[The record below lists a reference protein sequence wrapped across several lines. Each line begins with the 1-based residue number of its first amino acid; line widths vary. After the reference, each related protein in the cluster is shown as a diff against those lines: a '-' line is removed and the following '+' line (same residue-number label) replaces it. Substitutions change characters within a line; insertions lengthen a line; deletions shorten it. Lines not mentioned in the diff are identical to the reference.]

1 MKVKLLNKPD
11 MSIIIEATRTCYDS
25 MSKSDN
31 LGEKDLALLE
41 KIIDSKHESVL
52 EHMVFTFKITD
63 ISRACLQELARHRI
77 ASYSVKSTR
86 YTLKELRDTSD
97 NELENFLIEN
107 IEPIVKY
114 SSIESLKKIKMML
127 NMPNPD
133 MDKIKYAL
141 PECYKT
147 ELVWTINLRSLRNFL
162 KLRLSLKAHQEI
174 RKLAYEIY
182 TYLMVNIS
190 KLNLYDII
198 FKGVRDGNI

>member
-1 MKVKLLNKPD
+1 

-31 LGEKDLALLE
+31 LGEKDLALLK

-86 YTLKELRDTSD
+86 YTLKELRDTPD
-97 NELENFLIEN
+97 NELEKFLIED
-107 IEPIVKY
+107 IESIVK
-114 SSIESLKKIKMML
+114 SSAIDSLKKIKMML
-127 NMPNPD
+127 NMSNPD

-174 RKLAYEIY
+174 RKLATIVYSC
-182 TYLMVNIS
+182 LVA
-190 KLNLYDII
+190 NLPNDILFQDVI
-198 FKGVRDGNI
+198 DGCI

>member
-1 MKVKLLNKPD
+1 MKVQLLNKPD

-25 MSKSDN
+25 MSESDN
-31 LGEKDLALLE
+31 LGDKDLALLK

-86 YTLKELRDTSD
+86 YTLKELRDTPD
-97 NELENFLIEN
+97 NELEKFLIED
-107 IEPIVKY
+107 IESIVK
-114 SSIESLKKIKMML
+114 SSAIDSLKKIKMML
-127 NMPNPD
+127 NMSNPD

-174 RKLAYEIY
+174 RKLATIIY
-182 TYLMVNIS
+182 SCLVA
-190 KLNLYDII
+190 NLPNDILFQDVI
-198 FKGVRDGNI
+198 DGCI

>member
-1 MKVKLLNKPD
+1 MKVQLLNKPD
-11 MSIIIEATRTCYDS
+11 ISIIIEATRTCYDS

-31 LGEKDLALLE
+31 LGDKDLALLK

-86 YTLKELRDTSD
+86 YTLKELRDTPD
-97 NELENFLIEN
+97 NELEKFLIDD
-107 IEPIVKY
+107 IESIVK
-114 SSIESLKKIKMML
+114 SSAIDSLKKIKMML
-127 NMPNPD
+127 NMSNPD

-174 RKLAYEIY
+174 RKLATIIY
-182 TYLMVNIS
+182 SCLVA
-190 KLNLYDII
+190 NLPNDILFQDVI
-198 FKGVRDGNI
+198 DGCI

>member
-11 MSIIIEATRTCYDS
+11 ISIIIEATRTCYDS

-31 LGEKDLALLE
+31 LGDKDLALLK

-86 YTLKELRDTSD
+86 YTLKELRDTPD
-97 NELENFLIEN
+97 NELEKFLIED
-107 IEPIVKY
+107 IESIVK
-114 SSIESLKKIKMML
+114 SSAIDSLKKIKMML
-127 NMPNPD
+127 NMSNPD

-174 RKLAYEIY
+174 RKLATIIY
-182 TYLMVNIS
+182 SCLVA
-190 KLNLYDII
+190 NLPNDILFQDVI
-198 FKGVRDGNI
+198 DGCI

>member
-1 MKVKLLNKPD
+1 MKVQLLNKPD
-11 MSIIIEATRTCYDS
+11 ISIIIEATRTCYDS

-31 LGEKDLALLE
+31 LGDKDLALLK

-86 YTLKELRDTSD
+86 YTLKELRDTPD
-97 NELENFLIEN
+97 NELEKFLIED
-107 IEPIVKY
+107 IESIVK
-114 SSIESLKKIKMML
+114 SSAIDSLKKIKMML
-127 NMPNPD
+127 NMSNPD

-174 RKLAYEIY
+174 RKLATIVYSC
-182 TYLMVNIS
+182 LVA
-190 KLNLYDII
+190 NLPNDILFQDVI
-198 FKGVRDGNI
+198 DGCI

>member
-1 MKVKLLNKPD
+1 

-86 YTLKELRDTSD
+86 YTLKELRDTPD
-97 NELENFLIEN
+97 NELEKFLIED
-107 IEPIVKY
+107 IESIVK
-114 SSIESLKKIKMML
+114 SSAIDSLKKIKMML
-127 NMPNPD
+127 NMSNPD

-174 RKLAYEIY
+174 RKLATIIY
-182 TYLMVNIS
+182 SCLVA
-190 KLNLYDII
+190 NLPNDILFQDVI
-198 FKGVRDGNI
+198 DGCI

>member
-11 MSIIIEATRTCYDS
+11 ISIIIEATRTCYDS

-31 LGEKDLALLE
+31 LGEKDLALLK

-86 YTLKELRDTSD
+86 YTLKELRNTPD
-97 NELENFLIEN
+97 NELEKFLIDD
-107 IEPIVKY
+107 IEPIVK
-114 SSIESLKKIKMML
+114 SSAIDSLKKIKMML
-127 NMPNPD
+127 NMSNPD
-133 MDKIKYAL
+133 MDRIKYAL

-174 RKLAYEIY
+174 RKLATIVYSCLIA
-182 TYLMVNIS
+182 
-190 KLNLYDII
+190 NLPNDILFQDVI
-198 FKGVRDGNI
+198 DGCI

>member
-1 MKVKLLNKPD
+1 

-31 LGEKDLALLE
+31 LGDKDLALLK

-86 YTLKELRDTSD
+86 YTLKELRDTPD
-97 NELENFLIEN
+97 NELEKFLIDD
-107 IEPIVKY
+107 IESIVK
-114 SSIESLKKIKMML
+114 SSAIDSLKKIKMML
-127 NMPNPD
+127 NMSNPD

-174 RKLAYEIY
+174 RKLATIIY
-182 TYLMVNIS
+182 SCLVA
-190 KLNLYDII
+190 NLPNDILFQDVI
-198 FKGVRDGNI
+198 DGCI

>member
-1 MKVKLLNKPD
+1 

-31 LGEKDLALLE
+31 LGEKDLALLK

-86 YTLKELRDTSD
+86 YTLKELRDTPD
-97 NELENFLIEN
+97 NELEKFLIED
-107 IEPIVKY
+107 IESIVK
-114 SSIESLKKIKMML
+114 SSAIDSLKKIKMML
-127 NMPNPD
+127 NMSNPD

-174 RKLAYEIY
+174 RKLATIIY
-182 TYLMVNIS
+182 SCLVA
-190 KLNLYDII
+190 NLPNDILFQDVI
-198 FKGVRDGNI
+198 DGCI

>member
-11 MSIIIEATRTCYDS
+11 ISIIIEATRTCYDS

-86 YTLKELRDTSD
+86 YTLKELRDTPD
-97 NELENFLIEN
+97 DELEKFLIEN

-198 FKGVRDGNI
+198 FKGVRDGHI

>member
-1 MKVKLLNKPD
+1 
-11 MSIIIEATRTCYDS
+11 MSIIIEATRTCFDS

-31 LGEKDLALLE
+31 LGEKDLALLK

-86 YTLKELRDTSD
+86 YTLKELRDTPD
-97 NELENFLIEN
+97 DELEKFLIEN

-174 RKLAYEIY
+174 RKLANRIY
-182 TYLMVNIS
+182 TQAI
-190 KLNLYDII
+190 LNLPNDIL
-198 FKGVRDGNI
+198 FKDITDGHI

>member
-11 MSIIIEATRTCYDS
+11 ISIIIEATRTCYDS

-86 YTLKELRDTSD
+86 YTLKELRDTPD
-97 NELENFLIEN
+97 NELEKFLIED
-107 IEPIVKY
+107 IESIVK
-114 SSIESLKKIKMML
+114 SSAIDSLKKIKMML
-127 NMPNPD
+127 NMSNPD

-174 RKLAYEIY
+174 RKLATIIY
-182 TYLMVNIS
+182 SCLVA
-190 KLNLYDII
+190 NLPNDILFQDVI
-198 FKGVRDGNI
+198 DG

>member
-1 MKVKLLNKPD
+1 MKVQLLNKPD
-11 MSIIIEATRTCYDS
+11 MFIIIEATRTCYDS

-31 LGEKDLALLE
+31 LGDKDLALLK

-86 YTLKELRDTSD
+86 YTLKELRDTPD
-97 NELENFLIEN
+97 NELEKFLIDD
-107 IEPIVKY
+107 IESIVK
-114 SSIESLKKIKMML
+114 SSAIDSLKKIKMML
-127 NMPNPD
+127 NMSNPD

-174 RKLAYEIY
+174 RKLATIIY
-182 TYLMVNIS
+182 SCLVA
-190 KLNLYDII
+190 NLPNDILFQDVI
-198 FKGVRDGNI
+198 DGCI

>member
-1 MKVKLLNKPD
+1 MKVQLLNKPD
-11 MSIIIEATRTCYDS
+11 MSIIVEATRTCYDS

-86 YTLKELRDTSD
+86 YTLKELRDTPD
-97 NELENFLIEN
+97 NELGKFLIED
-107 IEPIVKY
+107 IEPIVKS

-127 NMPNPD
+127 NMSNPD

-182 TYLMVNIS
+182 AYLMLSLPNNI
-190 KLNLYDII
+190 L
-198 FKGVRDGNI
+198 FKDVTDGHI

>member
-11 MSIIIEATRTCYDS
+11 MSIIIKATRTCFDS

-31 LGEKDLALLE
+31 LGDKDLALLK

-86 YTLKELRDTSD
+86 YTLKELRDTPD
-97 NELENFLIEN
+97 DELEKFLIEN

-174 RKLAYEIY
+174 RKLANRIY
-182 TYLMVNIS
+182 TQAI
-190 KLNLYDII
+190 LNLPNDIL
-198 FKGVRDGNI
+198 FKDITYGHI

>member
-1 MKVKLLNKPD
+1 

-31 LGEKDLALLE
+31 LGEKDLALLK

-86 YTLKELRDTSD
+86 YTLKELRNTPD
-97 NELENFLIEN
+97 NELEKFLIDD
-107 IEPIVKY
+107 IEPIVK
-114 SSIESLKKIKMML
+114 SSAIDSLKKIKMML
-127 NMPNPD
+127 NMSNPD
-133 MDKIKYAL
+133 MDRIKYAL

-174 RKLAYEIY
+174 RKLATIVYSC
-182 TYLMVNIS
+182 LVA
-190 KLNLYDII
+190 NLPNDILFQDVI
-198 FKGVRDGNI
+198 DGYV

>member
-11 MSIIIEATRTCYDS
+11 ISIIIEATRTCYDS

-31 LGEKDLALLE
+31 LGEKDLALLK

-86 YTLKELRDTSD
+86 YTLKELRDTPD
-97 NELENFLIEN
+97 NKLEKFLIED
-107 IEPIVKY
+107 IESIVK
-114 SSIESLKKIKMML
+114 SSAIDSLKKIKMML
-127 NMPNPD
+127 NMSNPD

-174 RKLAYEIY
+174 RKLATIVYSC
-182 TYLMVNIS
+182 LVA
-190 KLNLYDII
+190 NLPNDILFQDVI
-198 FKGVRDGNI
+198 DGCI

>member
-1 MKVKLLNKPD
+1 
-11 MSIIIEATRTCYDS
+11 MSIIIQATRTCYDS

-31 LGEKDLALLE
+31 LGDKDLALLK

-86 YTLKELRDTSD
+86 YTLKELRDTPD
-97 NELENFLIEN
+97 NELEKFLIDD
-107 IEPIVKY
+107 IESIVK
-114 SSIESLKKIKMML
+114 SSAIDSLKKIKMML
-127 NMPNPD
+127 NMSNPD

-174 RKLAYEIY
+174 RKLATIVYSC
-182 TYLMVNIS
+182 LVA
-190 KLNLYDII
+190 NLPNDILFQDVI
-198 FKGVRDGNI
+198 DGCI

>member
-1 MKVKLLNKPD
+1 MKVQLLNKPD
-11 MSIIIEATRTCYDS
+11 MGIIIEAIRTCYDS

-86 YTLKELRDTSD
+86 YTLKELRDTPD
-97 NELENFLIEN
+97 DELEKFLIEN

>member
-11 MSIIIEATRTCYDS
+11 MSIIIKATRTCFDS

-31 LGEKDLALLE
+31 LGEKDLALLK

-86 YTLKELRDTSD
+86 YTLKELRDTPD
-97 NELENFLIEN
+97 DELEKFLIEN

-174 RKLAYEIY
+174 RKLANRIY
-182 TYLMVNIS
+182 TQAI
-190 KLNLYDII
+190 LNLPNDIL
-198 FKGVRDGNI
+198 FKDITDGHI

>member
-1 MKVKLLNKPD
+1 MKVQLLNKPD
-11 MSIIIEATRTCYDS
+11 ISIIIEATRTCYDS

-41 KIIDSKHESVL
+41 KILDSKHESVL

-86 YTLKELRDTSD
+86 YTLKELRDTPD
-97 NELENFLIEN
+97 NELEKFLIED
-107 IEPIVKY
+107 IESIVK
-114 SSIESLKKIKMML
+114 SSAIDSLKKIKMML
-127 NMPNPD
+127 NMSNPD

-174 RKLAYEIY
+174 RKLATIVYSC
-182 TYLMVNIS
+182 LVA
-190 KLNLYDII
+190 NLPNDILFQDVI
-198 FKGVRDGNI
+198 DGCI

>member
-1 MKVKLLNKPD
+1 MQLLNKPD

-31 LGEKDLALLE
+31 LGDKDLALLK

-86 YTLKELRDTSD
+86 YTLKELRDTPD
-97 NELENFLIEN
+97 NELEKFLIED
-107 IEPIVKY
+107 IESIVK
-114 SSIESLKKIKMML
+114 SSAIDSLKKIKMML
-127 NMPNPD
+127 NMSNPD

-174 RKLAYEIY
+174 RKLATIIY
-182 TYLMVNIS
+182 SCLVA
-190 KLNLYDII
+190 NLPNDILFQDVI
-198 FKGVRDGNI
+198 DGCI

>member
-1 MKVKLLNKPD
+1 

-31 LGEKDLALLE
+31 LGDKDLALLK

-86 YTLKELRDTSD
+86 YTLKELRNTPD
-97 NELENFLIEN
+97 NELEKFLIDD
-107 IEPIVKY
+107 IEPIVK
-114 SSIESLKKIKMML
+114 SSAIDSLKKIKMML
-127 NMPNPD
+127 NMSNPD

-174 RKLAYEIY
+174 RKLATIVYSC
-182 TYLMVNIS
+182 LVA
-190 KLNLYDII
+190 NLPNDILFQDVI
-198 FKGVRDGNI
+198 DGCI

>member
-1 MKVKLLNKPD
+1 

-86 YTLKELRDTSD
+86 YTLKELRDTPD
-97 NELENFLIEN
+97 NELEKFLIED
-107 IEPIVKY
+107 IESIVK
-114 SSIESLKKIKMML
+114 SSAIDSLKKIKMML
-127 NMPNPD
+127 NMSNPD

-174 RKLAYEIY
+174 RKLATIVYSC
-182 TYLMVNIS
+182 LVA
-190 KLNLYDII
+190 NLPNDILFQDVI
-198 FKGVRDGNI
+198 DGCI

>member
-11 MSIIIEATRTCYDS
+11 MSIIIQATRTCYDS

-31 LGEKDLALLE
+31 LGDKDLALLK

-86 YTLKELRDTSD
+86 YTLKELRDTPD
-97 NELENFLIEN
+97 NELEKFLIED
-107 IEPIVKY
+107 IESIVK
-114 SSIESLKKIKMML
+114 SSAIDSLKKIKMML
-127 NMPNPD
+127 NMSNPD

-174 RKLAYEIY
+174 RKLATIVYSC
-182 TYLMVNIS
+182 LVA
-190 KLNLYDII
+190 NLPNDILFQDVI
-198 FKGVRDGNI
+198 DGYV

>member
-1 MKVKLLNKPD
+1 MKVKLLNHPD
-11 MSIIIEATRTCYDS
+11 MSILVEATRTCYDS

-31 LGEKDLALLE
+31 LGEKDLALLK

-86 YTLKELRDTSD
+86 YTLKELRDTPD
-97 NELENFLIEN
+97 NELEKFLIDD
-107 IEPIVKY
+107 IESIVK
-114 SSIESLKKIKMML
+114 SSAIDSLKKIKMML
-127 NMPNPD
+127 NMSNPD

-174 RKLAYEIY
+174 RKLATIVYSC
-182 TYLMVNIS
+182 LVA
-190 KLNLYDII
+190 NLPNDILFQDVI
-198 FKGVRDGNI
+198 DGYV

>member
-11 MSIIIEATRTCYDS
+11 ISIIIEATRTCYDS

-31 LGEKDLALLE
+31 LGEKDLALLK

-86 YTLKELRDTSD
+86 YTLKELRDTPD
-97 NELENFLIEN
+97 NKLEKFLIED
-107 IEPIVKY
+107 IESIVK
-114 SSIESLKKIKMML
+114 SSAIDSLKKIKMML
-127 NMPNPD
+127 NMSNPD

-174 RKLAYEIY
+174 RKLATIIY
-182 TYLMVNIS
+182 SCLVA
-190 KLNLYDII
+190 NLPNDILFQDVI
-198 FKGVRDGNI
+198 DGCI

>member
-11 MSIIIEATRTCYDS
+11 MSIIIQATRTCYDS

-31 LGEKDLALLE
+31 LGDKDLALLK

-86 YTLKELRDTSD
+86 YTLKELRDTPD
-97 NELENFLIEN
+97 NKLENFLIDD
-107 IEPIVKY
+107 IEPIVKS

-127 NMPNPD
+127 NMSNPD

-174 RKLAYEIY
+174 RKLATIVYSC
-182 TYLMVNIS
+182 LVA
-190 KLNLYDII
+190 NLPNDILFQDVI
-198 FKGVRDGNI
+198 DGYV

>member
-1 MKVKLLNKPD
+1 

-31 LGEKDLALLE
+31 LGDKDLALLK

-86 YTLKELRDTSD
+86 YTLKELRDTPD
-97 NELENFLIEN
+97 NELEKFLIED
-107 IEPIVKY
+107 IEAIVKY

-127 NMPNPD
+127 NMSNPD

-174 RKLAYEIY
+174 RKLATIIY
-182 TYLMVNIS
+182 SCLVA
-190 KLNLYDII
+190 NLPNDILFQDVI
-198 FKGVRDGNI
+198 DGCI

>member
-11 MSIIIEATRTCYDS
+11 MSIIIEATRTCFDS

-31 LGEKDLALLE
+31 LGEKDLALLK

-86 YTLKELRDTSD
+86 YTLKELRDTPD
-97 NELENFLIEN
+97 DELEKFLIDD
-107 IEPIVKY
+107 IEAIVKY

-174 RKLAYEIY
+174 RKLANRIY
-182 TYLMVNIS
+182 TQAI
-190 KLNLYDII
+190 LNLPNDIL
-198 FKGVRDGNI
+198 FKDITDGHI

>member
-1 MKVKLLNKPD
+1 MKVQLLNKPD
-11 MSIIIEATRTCYDS
+11 ISIIIEATRTCYDS

-31 LGEKDLALLE
+31 LGDKDLALLK

-86 YTLKELRDTSD
+86 YTLKELRNTPD
-97 NELENFLIEN
+97 NELEKFLIDD
-107 IEPIVKY
+107 IESIVK
-114 SSIESLKKIKMML
+114 SSAIDSLKKIKMML
-127 NMPNPD
+127 NMSNPD

-174 RKLAYEIY
+174 RKLATIVYSC
-182 TYLMVNIS
+182 LVA
-190 KLNLYDII
+190 NLPNDILFQDVI
-198 FKGVRDGNI
+198 DGCI

>member
-1 MKVKLLNKPD
+1 MKVQLLNKPD
-11 MSIIIEATRTCYDS
+11 ISIIIEATRTCYDS

-31 LGEKDLALLE
+31 LGDKDLALLE

-86 YTLKELRDTSD
+86 YTLKELRDTPD
-97 NELENFLIEN
+97 NELEKFLIDD
-107 IEPIVKY
+107 IESIVK
-114 SSIESLKKIKMML
+114 SSAIDSLKKIKMML
-127 NMPNPD
+127 NMSNPD

-174 RKLAYEIY
+174 RKLATIVYSC
-182 TYLMVNIS
+182 LVA
-190 KLNLYDII
+190 NLPNDILFQDVI
-198 FKGVRDGNI
+198 DGCI

>member
-86 YTLKELRDTSD
+86 YTLKELRDTPD

>member
-1 MKVKLLNKPD
+1 MKVQLLNKPD

-25 MSKSDN
+25 MSKGDN

-86 YTLKELRDTSD
+86 YTLKELRDTPD
-97 NELENFLIEN
+97 NELEKFLIED

-182 TYLMVNIS
+182 TYLMINIS

-198 FKGVRDGNI
+198 FKGVRDGHI

>member
-1 MKVKLLNKPD
+1 MKVQLLNKPD

-31 LGEKDLALLE
+31 LGEKDLALLK

-86 YTLKELRDTSD
+86 YTLKELRNTPD
-97 NELENFLIEN
+97 NELEKFLIDD
-107 IEPIVKY
+107 IEPIVK
-114 SSIESLKKIKMML
+114 SSAIDSLKKIKMML
-127 NMPNPD
+127 NMSNPD
-133 MDKIKYAL
+133 MDRIKYAL

-174 RKLAYEIY
+174 RKLATIVYSC
-182 TYLMVNIS
+182 LVA
-190 KLNLYDII
+190 NLPNDILFQDVI
-198 FKGVRDGNI
+198 DGYV

>member
-1 MKVKLLNKPD
+1 MKVQLLNKPD
-11 MSIIIEATRTCYDS
+11 MSIIIQATRTCYDS

-31 LGEKDLALLE
+31 LGDKDLALLK

-86 YTLKELRDTSD
+86 YTLKELRDTPD
-97 NELENFLIEN
+97 NELEKFLIED
-107 IEPIVKY
+107 IESIVK
-114 SSIESLKKIKMML
+114 SSAIDSLKKIKMML
-127 NMPNPD
+127 NMSNPD

-174 RKLAYEIY
+174 RKLATIIY
-182 TYLMVNIS
+182 SCLVA
-190 KLNLYDII
+190 NLPNDILFQDVI
-198 FKGVRDGNI
+198 DGCI

>member
-11 MSIIIEATRTCYDS
+11 ISIIIEATRTCYDS

-31 LGEKDLALLE
+31 LGKKDLALLE

-86 YTLKELRDTSD
+86 YTLKELRDTPD
-97 NELENFLIEN
+97 NELEKFLIDD
-107 IEPIVKY
+107 IESIVK
-114 SSIESLKKIKMML
+114 SSAIDSLKKIKMML
-127 NMPNPD
+127 NMSNPD

-174 RKLAYEIY
+174 RKLATIIY
-182 TYLMVNIS
+182 SCLVA
-190 KLNLYDII
+190 NLPNDILFQDVI
-198 FKGVRDGNI
+198 DGYV

>member
-1 MKVKLLNKPD
+1 
-11 MSIIIEATRTCYDS
+11 MSIIIQATRTCYDS

-31 LGEKDLALLE
+31 LGDKDLALLK

-86 YTLKELRDTSD
+86 YTLKELRNTPD
-97 NELENFLIEN
+97 NELEKFLIDD
-107 IEPIVKY
+107 IESIVK
-114 SSIESLKKIKMML
+114 SSAIDSLKKIKMML
-127 NMPNPD
+127 NMSNPD

-174 RKLAYEIY
+174 RKLATIVYSC
-182 TYLMVNIS
+182 LVA
-190 KLNLYDII
+190 NLPNDILFQDVI
-198 FKGVRDGNI
+198 DGCI

>member
-11 MSIIIEATRTCYDS
+11 ISIIIEATRTCYDS

-31 LGEKDLALLE
+31 LGEKDLALLK

-86 YTLKELRDTSD
+86 YTLKELRDTPD
-97 NELENFLIEN
+97 NELEKFLIDD
-107 IEPIVKY
+107 IEPIIKS
-114 SSIESLKKIKMML
+114 SSIDSLKKIKMML